1 MANLPVT
8 SDHGDVGAL
17 PPERANGEPRPAGS
31 AIDDGIRPVPSVRA
45 RFAPGPR
52 SIWKDVPE
60 TLWNDWHWQQ
70 RERITRLEQLEKV
83 IHLTD
88 EERRAVVET
97 DAEFH
102 MGITPYYAAL
112 MDPDDPSCPIRL
124 QSVPTLGELTIAPAD
139 LEDPLA
145 EERDMPVPGITHRYP
160 DRVLFY
166 TTHNCPVYC
175 RHCTRKRKVSDPTT
189 AAAKRQIEESLAYI
203 AAHPE
208 IRDVVIS
215 GGDPLSLSDDRLD
228 YILGRLRAI
237 PHVEIF
243 RLGTRNL
250 VTLPQRVTDD
260 FVHMLRRHHPVY
272 VNTHFNHPKECTA
285 EAFEAA
291 RRLADAGCVIGNQ
304 MVLLK
309 GVNDEPETVKE
320 LNHKLLLMRIRPYY
334 IYQCDLS
341 KGISHFRTPVETGI
355 RIIEHLRGHTSGLAV
370 PHFVVD
376 APQGGGKIPVNPNYV
391 VSHEG
396 KRWVLRN
403 YAGKEYEYLEP

>member
-1 MANLPVT
+1 MVSPN
-8 SDHGDVGAL
+8 
-17 PPERANGEPRPAGS
+17 
-31 AIDDGIRPVPSVRA
+31 VRS
-45 RFAPGPR
+45 RFRPGPR
-52 SIWKDVPE
+52 GMWKDVPDQ
-60 TLWNDWHWQQ
+60 LWNDWHWQQ
-70 RERITRLEQLEKV
+70 RERVTRLAQLEQV
-83 IHLTD
+83 VRVTD
-88 EERRAVVET
+88 DERRAAIET
-97 DAEFH
+97 EAEFQ

-112 MDPDDPSCPIRL
+112 MDPEDPGCPIRL
-124 QSVPTLGELTIAPAD
+124 QSVPKMEEAFVSAVD

-145 EERDMPVPGITHRYP
+145 EERDMPTPGITHRYP

-175 RHCTRKRKVSDPTT
+175 RHCTRKRKVADPTS
-189 AAAKRQIEESLAYI
+189 AAAKRQIEDSLAYI
-203 AAHPE
+203 EKHEE
-208 IRDVVIS
+208 IRDVVVS
-215 GGDPLSLSDDRLD
+215 GGDPLSLSDERLD

-237 PHVEIF
+237 PHIEIF

-260 FVHMLRRHHPVY
+260 FVRMLREHHPVY

-291 RRLADAGCVIGNQ
+291 RRIADAGCPIGNQ

-309 GVNDEPETVKE
+309 GVNDDPAIVKA

-334 IYQCDLS
+334 IYQCDLA

-370 PHFVVD
+370 PQFVID
-376 APQGGGKIPVNPNYV
+376 APNGGGKIPVNPNYV
-391 VSHEG
+391 VRHEG

>member
-1 MANLPVT
+1 MDTDETAAVT
-8 SDHGDVGAL
+8 AGEAPASNGAV
-17 PPERANGEPRPAGS
+17 PASGAAGERLAPHVLS
-31 AIDDGIRPVPSVRA
+31 
-45 RFAPGPR
+45 RFPPGPR
-52 SIWKDVPE
+52 SVWAGVPE
-60 TLWNDWHWQQ
+60 ASWNDWRWQQ

-83 IHLTD
+83 LRVTD
-88 EERRAVVET
+88 DERRACVET

-112 MDPDDPSCPIRL
+112 MDPEDPTCPVRL
-124 QSVPTLGELTIAPAD
+124 QSVPTMGELFAAAAD

-175 RHCTRKRKVSDPTT
+175 RHCTRKRKVADPTS
-189 AAAKRQIEESLAYI
+189 AAAKKQVEDGLDYI
-203 AAHPE
+203 TLHKE

-250 VTLPQRVTDD
+250 VTLPQRITDD
-260 FVHMLRRHHPVY
+260 LVRMLRKHQPVY

-285 EAFEAA
+285 EAFDAC
-291 RRLADAGCVIGNQ
+291 RRLADGGCVIGNQ

-309 GVNDEPETVKE
+309 GVNDDPKTVLE
-320 LNHKLLLMRIRPYY
+320 LNHKLLLMRVRPYY
-334 IYQCDLS
+334 IYQCDLA
-341 KGISHFRTPVETGI
+341 KGISHFRTPIDVGRKII
-355 RIIEHLRGHTSGLAV
+355 RALRGHTSGLAV
-370 PHFVVD
+370 PYFVVD
-376 APQGGGKIPVNPNYV
+376 APDGGGKIPVNPDYV
-391 VSHEG
+391 VKRDG
-396 KRWVLRN
+396 KKWVLRN
-403 YAGKEYEYLEP
+403 YAGKEFTYFEP

>member
-1 MANLPVT
+1 MVSPN
-8 SDHGDVGAL
+8 
-17 PPERANGEPRPAGS
+17 
-31 AIDDGIRPVPSVRA
+31 VRS
-45 RFAPGPR
+45 RFKPGPR
-52 SIWKDVPE
+52 GMWKDVPDA
-60 TLWNDWHWQQ
+60 LWNDWHWQQ
-70 RERITRLEQLEKV
+70 RERVTRLQQLEQV
-83 IHLTD
+83 VHVTD
-88 EERRAVVET
+88 DERRAAIET
-97 DAEFH
+97 EAEFQ

-124 QSVPTLGELTIAPAD
+124 QSVPTMEETFVAAAD

-145 EERDMPVPGITHRYP
+145 EERDMPTPGITHRYP

-175 RHCTRKRKVSDPTT
+175 RHCTRKRKVADPTT
-189 AAAKRQIEESLAYI
+189 AAAKRQIEDSLAYI
-203 AAHPE
+203 ERHAE

-260 FVHMLRRHHPVY
+260 FVRMLREHHPVY

-291 RRLADAGCVIGNQ
+291 RRIADAGCPIGNQ

-309 GVNDEPETVKE
+309 GVNDDPAVVKE
-320 LNHKLLLMRIRPYY
+320 LNHKLLLMRVRPYY
-334 IYQCDLS
+334 IYQCDLA
-341 KGISHFRTPVETGI
+341 KGISHFRTPIEAGI
-355 RIIEHLRGHTSGLAV
+355 RIIESLRGHTSGLAV
-370 PHFVVD
+370 PQFVVD

-391 VSHEG
+391 VRRDG

-403 YAGKEYEYLEP
+403 FAGKEYEYFEP

>member
-1 MANLPVT
+1 MK
-8 SDHGDVGAL
+8 
-17 PPERANGEPRPAGS
+17 RAMVSSN
-31 AIDDGIRPVPSVRA
+31 VRS
-45 RFAPGPR
+45 RFKPGPR
-52 SIWKDVPE
+52 GIWKDVPE

-70 RERITRLEQLEKV
+70 RERVTRLEQLERV
-83 IHLTD
+83 IHVTD
-88 EERRAVVET
+88 EERRAAVET
-97 DAEFH
+97 EAEFQ

-124 QSVPTLGELTIAPAD
+124 QSVPTMGETFFSPAD
-139 LEDPLA
+139 LEDPLS
-145 EERDMPVPGITHRYP
+145 EERDMPTPGITHRYP

-175 RHCTRKRKVSDPTT
+175 RHCTRKRKVADPTS
-189 AAAKRQIEESLAYI
+189 AAAKKQIEDSLAYI
-203 AAHPE
+203 EKHAE

-215 GGDPLSLSDDRLD
+215 GGDPLSLSDERLD

-250 VTLPQRVTDD
+250 VTLPQRITDD
-260 FVHMLRRHHPVY
+260 FVRMLREHHPVY

-291 RRLADAGCVIGNQ
+291 RRVADAGCPIGNQ

-309 GVNDEPETVKE
+309 GVNDDPKVVKE

-334 IYQCDLS
+334 IYQCDLAR
-341 KGISHFRTPVETGI
+341 GISHFRTPVEAGI
-355 RIIEHLRGHTSGLAV
+355 RIIEALRGHTSGLAV
-370 PHFVVD
+370 PQFVVD
-376 APQGGGKIPVNPNYV
+376 APLGGGKIPVNPNYV
-391 VSHEG
+391 VRRDG
-396 KRWVLRN
+396 KKWVLRN
-403 YAGKEYEYLEP
+403 YAGKEYEYFEP